1 MLDRG
6 REAISLSRAEF
17 EQLRL
22 LEGDNQERALVLGA
36 SQLDIEL
43 LPVLYD
49 TLCGIGHVP
58 CLNVIVYCRGGEV
71 NVARRIALLMHE
83 FTERLR
89 FIVPYH
95 CESAATVMVLAAHE
109 IVAGPL
115 AIFSPI
121 DPHLNG
127 SDPEGVVTALS
138 AQDIRMFSTMAQNW
152 FGLND
157 HQARERA
164 LSLLCD
170 SIAPASLT
178 AFYRSALGVCQIGEE
193 MLALHLSHLPAAQRT
208 AIVEALAFGY
218 HSHDYAL
225 NGSDL
230 ARLGLPVC
238 RDPILEAAAWSV
250 VGELRTR
257 IGPETR
263 KTSERGWCDAL
274 IATCEG
280 GQVRTRQ
287 QEALPGD
294 WTSFGTSI

>member
-1 MLDRG
+1 MSSAG
-6 REAISLSRAEF
+6 F
-17 EQLRL
+17 EQLRI
-22 LEGDNQERALVLGA
+22 LEGNGQGRALVLGA
-36 SQLDIEL
+36 SHLDTEL

-49 TLCGIGHVP
+49 TLCGMGRVS
-58 CLNVIVYCRGGEV
+58 CLNVVVYCRGGEV
-71 NVARRIALLMHE
+71 NAARRIALLMHE
-83 FTERLR
+83 FAERLR

-115 AIFSPI
+115 AFFSPI

-127 SDPEGVVTALS
+127 SDSESEVTALS
-138 AQDIRMFSTMAQNW
+138 AQDIRMFPTMAQNW
-152 FGLND
+152 FGLSD
-157 HQARERA
+157 DQARERA

-170 SIAPASLT
+170 SVAPASLT

-193 MLALHLSHLPAAQRT
+193 MLALHLSHLPVAQRT

-225 NGSDL
+225 NGNDL
-230 ARLGLPVC
+230 ARLGLPVR
-238 RDPILEAAAWSV
+238 RDPVLEAAAWAV
-250 VGELRTR
+250 VRELRTR

-263 KTSERGWCDAL
+263 KTCERGWCDAL
-274 IATCEG
+274 IATCDG

-287 QEALPGD
+287 QDALPGD
-294 WTSFGTSI
+294 WTSFGATV